1 MGPPRHGSLD
11 DCHHTDCV
19 KRPLRLTPG
28 QAEPS
33 RIAMLDRSVSLRW
46 LVGSRYPS
54 LMSNPLLNERA
65 MARAVERG
73 AKDGAWAPP
82 QGAPVSDRNV
92 GWNPTIN
99 MPRPG
104 AQTGPVS
111 DGPVTPWEPA
121 GRTMTVGGV
130 ASASLILFALLMI
143 AAAFGWT
150 SVKTM
155 DGEVY
160 QFPAMAMIGIIVGF
174 VAVLVCAFK
183 PALARF
189 LAPVYAIGQG
199 FAVGAISKSFET
211 YYDGIVVAAA
221 GATVGVLLVMLLL
234 YRTRIIKVTDRFRR
248 IVISATLGVAA
259 LYLVALVVRAFGVEV
274 SFLTSSSGISIAFS
288 LFVAGLAAFNLALD
302 FDLIERGAR
311 EGYPK
316 QMEWFAALGLLVTVV
331 WLYLELLRLLAKL
344 RER

>member
-1 MGPPRHGSLD
+1 
-11 DCHHTDCV
+11 
-19 KRPLRLTPG
+19 
-28 QAEPS
+28 
-33 RIAMLDRSVSLRW
+33 MLDGRVSPQAFAID
-46 LVGSRYPS
+46 RYPAV
-54 LMSNPLLNERA
+54 MSNPLLNERS

-73 AKDGAWAPP
+73 AHDGAWAPP

-92 GWNPTIN
+92 GWNPTIKL
-99 MPRPG
+99 PHPD
-104 AQTGPVS
+104 AAP
-111 DGPVTPWEPA
+111 EPYA
-121 GRTMTVGGV
+121 DQRTMTVSGV
-130 ASASLILFALLMI
+130 ASASLLLFALLMI

-150 SVKTM
+150 SVKTVE
-155 DGEVY
+155 GEVY
-160 QFPAMAMIGIIVGF
+160 SFPGIAIVGVLVGF
-174 VAVLVCAFK
+174 VAVIVCAFK

-248 IVISATLGVAA
+248 IVIAATLGVGL
-259 LYLVALVVRAFGVEV
+259 LYLVSFAINAFGGEV
-274 SFLTSSSGISIAFS
+274 SFLTSSSTTSIVFS